1 MRVAVSIRRSPE
13 LLVAVHA
20 VIRAGAAYV
29 PVDPDHPA
37 ERIAYVFDIAE
48 PICVLSRPQDH
59 GALPARV
66 PIVDVDLDRQVSTTA
81 PITDADRLG
90 PLRPDN
96 AAYVIFTSG
105 STGRPK
111 GVAVSHR
118 SIVNRLLWMQDTYPL
133 HASDVVLHKT
143 PVTFDVSVWE
153 LFWPLQTG
161 AQLVIAEPD
170 GHRDPGYLSAL
181 IADRGVTTA
190 HFVPSMLA
198 EFVAAATAGAVCEP
212 ASGVLQR

>member
-66 PIVDVDLDRQVSTTA
+66 PIVDVDLDRQLSTTRRS
-81 PITDADRLG
+81 PTLI
-90 PLRPDN
+90 
-96 AAYVIFTSG
+96 G
-105 STGRPK
+105 SDPCARTM
-111 GVAVSHR
+111 
-118 SIVNRLLWMQDTYPL
+118 LLT
-133 HASDVVLHKT
+133 
-143 PVTFDVSVWE
+143 
-153 LFWPLQTG
+153 
-161 AQLVIAEPD
+161 
-170 GHRDPGYLSAL
+170 
-181 IADRGVTTA
+181 
-190 HFVPSMLA
+190 
-198 EFVAAATAGAVCEP
+198 
-212 ASGVLQR
+212 